1 MRLTRRHRPS
11 GLGLVGRLPLHPIDQ
26 PADGFSRLL
35 LQATR
40 GHGQSSSSSS
50 PPGQGQI
57 EASHHGGEARYTLLL
72 QPQHRWSV
80 VDDDRL
86 HHWRH
91 RFRWPQIG
99 PKASLRRSQGL
110 RLNAVRQQGHISFS
124 GYVEL
129 MKSNICACVRAYA
142 CIHTAASTF
151 PGITIAEQGDWDK
164 CIQGSTAVVNLAGMP
179 ISTRWSPEVVN
190 YINNASGDA
199 RPSVF
204 VSATAIGFYGTSEI
218 SSFDESSPSGNDYL
232 AEVCREWEARACQV
246 NQEDVRLVLLRIGVV
261 LGKDG
266 GALAKM
272 IPLFMMFAGGPLGT
286 GRQWFSWI
294 HQDDLV
300 DLIYESLK
308 NPSYKG
314 VINGTAPNPVRL
326 SEMCERLGRV
336 VGRPSWLPVPEI
348 ALKAVL
354 GEGASVLEGQKVL
367 PVKAKQLG
375 FSYRYPYVQDA
386 LRAIA
391 RDL

>member
-1 MRLTRRHRPS
+1 M
-11 GLGLVGRLPLHPIDQ
+11 
-26 PADGFSRLL
+26 GFSRLL

-50 PPGQGQI
+50 PPGQGRI

-110 RLNAVRQQGHISFS
+110 RLNAVPSKATSVFP
-124 GYVEL
+124 
-129 MKSNICACVRAYA
+129 
-142 CIHTAASTF
+142 ASTF

-179 ISTRWSPEVVN
+179 ISTRWSPEIKKEIKESRINVTSKVVN

-354 GEGASVLEGQKVL
+354 GEGASVVLEGQKVL

>member
-1 MRLTRRHRPS
+1 MRLTRQAGIHPVLTAGQPHTIGSLGCLCKRPAMPMAIGGGARHVNPLILPHPAKLKPPTPS
-11 GLGLVGRLPLHPIDQ
+11 TCTRRREALCCSLSTDDGPSTMIVSITGATGFVGR
-26 PADGFSRLL
+26 RLVQKL
-35 LQATR
+35 LSEDHKVCILTR
-40 GHGQSSSSSS
+40 S
-50 PPGQGQI
+50 
-57 EASHHGGEARYTLLL
+57 ASKAK
-72 QPQHRWSV
+72 SV
-80 VDDDRL
+80 
-86 HHWRH
+86 
-91 RFRWPQIG
+91 FP
-99 PKASLRRSQGL
+99 
-110 RLNAVRQQGHISFS
+110 
-124 GYVEL
+124 
-129 MKSNICACVRAYA
+129 
-142 CIHTAASTF
+142 ASTC

-164 CIQGSTAVVNLAGMP
+164 CIQSSTAVVNLAGMP
-179 ISTRWSPEVVN
+179 ISTRWSTEIKREIKESRINVTSKVVN
-190 YINNASGDA
+190 YINNANADA

-286 GRQWFSWI
+286 GQQWFSWI
-294 HQDDLV
+294 HLDDLV
-300 DLIYESLK
+300 DLVYESLK
-308 NPSYKG
+308 NPAYKG

-326 SEMCERLGRV
+326 SEMCEQLGRV
-336 VGRPSWLPVPEI
+336 VGRPSWLPVPEF

-354 GEGASVLEGQKVL
+354 GEGASVVLEGQKVL

-391 RDL
+391 SDL

>member
-1 MRLTRRHRPS
+1 MGGVAQVHHLNLLLPHPAKYTTRTRRSSTRTGRARRRGVLCCSLSTDGQPAAAAAVGAPMMTISITGATGFVGRRLVQKLLSEDHKVCVLTRS
-11 GLGLVGRLPLHPIDQ
+11 ASKATSIF
-26 PADGFSRLL
+26 PAS
-35 LQATR
+35 
-40 GHGQSSSSSS
+40 
-50 PPGQGQI
+50 
-57 EASHHGGEARYTLLL
+57 
-72 QPQHRWSV
+72 
-80 VDDDRL
+80 
-86 HHWRH
+86 
-91 RFRWPQIG
+91 
-99 PKASLRRSQGL
+99 K
-110 RLNAVRQQGHISFS
+110 
-124 GYVEL
+124 
-129 MKSNICACVRAYA
+129 C
-142 CIHTAASTF
+142 

-179 ISTRWSPEVVN
+179 ISTRWSPEIKKEIKESRINVTSKVVN
-190 YINNASGDA
+190 YINNASVDA

-204 VSATAIGFYGTSEI
+204 VSATAIGFFGTSEI

-232 AEVCREWEARACQV
+232 AEVCREWEARARQV
-246 NQEDVRLVLLRIGVV
+246 NQENVRLVLLRIGVV

-272 IPLFMMFAGGPLGT
+272 IPLFMMFTGGPLGT

-294 HQDDLV
+294 HLDDLV

-308 NPSYKG
+308 NPAYRG

-326 SEMCERLGRV
+326 GGRGGGGGGGRV
-336 VGRPSWLPVPEI
+336 IGRPSWLPVPEF

-354 GEGASVLEGQKVL
+354 GEGASVVLEGQKVL

-375 FSYRYPYVQDA
+375 FSYQYPYVQDA